1 MLSARAILRAVLF
14 CACMLGTAV
23 PVSPMTMVA
32 GAAEPASSS
41 LSVDHHQSGA
51 GARRGK
57 PFHPARD
64 HLPSSDPAAASVI
77 TAYMPIIRHQILMVL
92 APIRARRESTEARE
106 ALVEEIKDAANAT
119 VGTPARTD
127 KQGRRKPAEGPVKH
141 AVVLHHPVRRLRPY
155 LPDSRPRYLGRLPG
169 SATDRPCGGYS

>member
-23 PVSPMTMVA
+23 PVLANDHGGGGGGASEFVA
-32 GAAEPASSS
+32 LEVITTNLAPEPGGESRFIQLAITFR
-41 LSVDHHQSGA
+41 L
-51 GARRGK
+51 
-57 PFHPARD
+57 
-64 HLPSSDPAAASVI
+64 SDPAAASVI

-92 APIRARRESTEARE
+92 CSHSGSSLQSTEARE

-141 AVVLHHPVRRLRPY
+141 ALFT
-155 LPDSRPRYLGRLPG
+155 SFIIQ
-169 SATDRPCGGYS
+169 